1 MKELSRKISEL
12 QLFADIMATKDD
24 MWLVRFKRWFNCT
37 LSSYCRVYTL
47 FLLAESDFAYKYRDM
62 TVDDFTQALFNNYVA
77 EIFKS
82 ARYRREKLEWW
93 NEVYTDYQNAL
104 LIYDRLKRQRAFYIA
119 SHLRKL
125 KNCSY
130 RIQVKDIKLSM
141 TDIVEIAFARY
152 AAEAKGNYLSFEK
165 FMQEKEG

>member
-1 MKELSRKISEL
+1 MS
-12 QLFADIMATKDD
+12 Q
-24 MWLVRFKRWFNCT
+24 
-37 LSSYCRVYTL
+37 
-47 FLLAESDFAYKYRDM
+47 
-62 TVDDFTQALFNNYVA
+62 
-77 EIFKS
+77 
-82 ARYRREKLEWW
+82 
-93 NEVYTDYQNAL
+93 
-104 LIYDRLKRQRAFYIA
+104 RQRAFYIA